1 MTSLTITRTVKGN
14 TMKKRMYASLAA
26 TGILALA
33 LSACGGDPMEDGGG
47 NGDGG
52 DGGDSGAV
60 TIGSANFAESE
71 LLAEI
76 YAQALEEADIAV
88 ERNFSIGARE
98 LYVAALEDG
107 SIDLIPEYVGAFYL
121 YFAGDDVPEDLTGSE
136 EVYEALQEELPDGI
150 VALEQSEAENKST
163 LTVRSETAEE
173 YGLET
178 IADLEPHAGEFSMA
192 AGPEQAERWQ
202 GLIGLEEVY
211 GIEFGDFQGLDAGG
225 PLTVGA
231 LLDGDADVANVF
243 STDPVIEEEDL
254 VVLEDPEGLYL
265 AQNILPVGDEDS
277 ITEEV
282 EEQLN
287 AVSAALT
294 TEGLTELLASMQ
306 NDRTPLVDAAE
317 EFLSE
322 HGIVD

>member
-1 MTSLTITRTVKGN
+1 MSKRIYAPLAITGV
-14 TMKKRMYASLAA
+14 
-26 TGILALA
+26 LALA
-33 LSACGGDPMEDGGG
+33 LSACGGDPMEENGDAGDG
-47 NGDGG
+47 NGN
-52 DGGDSGAV
+52 GGDSNAV
-60 TIGSANFAESE
+60 SIGSANFAESE

-76 YAQALEEADIAV
+76 YAQALEDADVEV

-121 YFAGDDVPEDLTGSE
+121 YFAGDDVPEELTGSE
-136 EVYEALQEELPDGI
+136 EVYEALQDELPGGI

-178 IADLEPHAGEFSMA
+178 IEDLEPYASDLTMA

-202 GLIGLEEVY
+202 GLVGLEAVY
-211 GIEFGDFQGLDAGG
+211 GIEFGEFQGLDAGG

-243 STDPVIEEEDL
+243 STDPIIEEEDL
-254 VVLEDPEGLYL
+254 VVLEDPQGLYL
-265 AQNILPVGDEDS
+265 AQNILPVADENVVTD
-277 ITEEV
+277 EV
-282 EEQLN
+282 EQQLN
-287 AVSAALT
+287 AVSEALT

-317 EFLSE
+317 EFLSA